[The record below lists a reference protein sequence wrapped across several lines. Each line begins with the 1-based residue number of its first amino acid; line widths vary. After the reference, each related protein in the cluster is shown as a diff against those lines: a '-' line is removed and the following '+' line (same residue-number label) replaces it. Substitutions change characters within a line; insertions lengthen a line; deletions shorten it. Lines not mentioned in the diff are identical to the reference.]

1 MRYIKSCSSLSHL
14 FLYRLLLYAE
24 TLTKSSSVRTVMPKP
39 LLFCFCCAV
48 SLERWCRLRGN
59 LLFYFKSREQW
70 SEPLGVI
77 ILEQCTVRVD
87 PPSNHVP
94 YGFSI
99 GKYCHSR
106 ILSLF
111 VPIHCY
117 NGASMTFAV
126 IVICMYA
133 RGFNVAC
140 VTRSKAQRETCYSFR
155 RRLVST
161 VRRQHGR
168 GTGQLVASIAVGQL
182 RVHAKPI
189 VIIATAHRG
198 FQRTQARH

>member
-1 MRYIKSCSSLSHL
+1 MFFSFSSFPLTL
-14 FLYRLLLYAE
+14 ATVRGKP
-24 TLTKSSSVRTVMPKP
+24 LTKIFQRTVMPKP

-99 GKYCHSR
+99 GKYYQ
-106 ILSLF
+106 ILSPF
-111 VPIHCY
+111 S
-117 NGASMTFAV
+117 NASLQRCIDDTSSSSSA
-126 IVICMYA
+126 CMHA
-133 RGFNVAC
+133 
-140 VTRSKAQRETCYSFR
+140 
-155 RRLVST
+155 VST
-161 VRRQHGR
+161 
-168 GTGQLVASIAVGQL
+168 
-182 RVHAKPI
+182 
-189 VIIATAHRG
+189 
-198 FQRTQARH
+198 

>member
-1 MRYIKSCSSLSHL
+1 MFFSFSSFPLTL
-14 FLYRLLLYAE
+14 ATVRGKL
-24 TLTKSSSVRTVMPKP
+24 LTKSSSVRTVMPKP

-99 GKYCHSR
+99 GKYYHSQ

-111 VPIHCY
+111 S
-117 NGASMTFAV
+117 NASLQRCIDDV
-126 IVICMYA
+126 IIICMYA
-133 RGFNVAC
+133 RGFNVVC
-140 VTRSKAQRETCYSFR
+140 DTMSKAQRETCCSFR

-161 VRRQHGR
+161 VRRQHG
-168 GTGQLVASIAVGQL
+168 
-182 RVHAKPI
+182 
-189 VIIATAHRG
+189 
-198 FQRTQARH
+198 

>member
-1 MRYIKSCSSLSHL
+1 
-14 FLYRLLLYAE
+14 
-24 TLTKSSSVRTVMPKP
+24 MPKP

-99 GKYCHSR
+99 GKYCQRSFS
-106 ILSLF
+106 SLF
-111 VPIHCY
+111 FFLSD
-117 NGASMTFAV
+117 ASLQRCIDDASVVV
-126 IVICMYA
+126 IVVCMRP

-140 VTRSKAQRETCYSFR
+140 ETTSKAQRETCCSFR

-161 VRRQHGR
+161 VRRQYGR
-168 GTGQLVASIAVGQL
+168 GTGQLVASVAAGQL

-189 VIIATAHRG
+189 AIVATAHRG
-198 FQRTQARH
+198 FQRTQARHRHSNVAVATWDFHRLCEYRE